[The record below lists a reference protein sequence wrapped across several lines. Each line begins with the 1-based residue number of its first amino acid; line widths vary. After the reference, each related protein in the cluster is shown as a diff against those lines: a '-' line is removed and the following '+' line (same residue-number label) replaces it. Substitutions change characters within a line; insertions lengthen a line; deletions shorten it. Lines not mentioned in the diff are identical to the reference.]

1 LLPKILV
8 PDIADRSAF
17 ALDEAGD
24 FAFTSGYGITLKPEV
39 KLSPK
44 YLLALLNSR
53 VLDYFWKQVST
64 PLRGGFFRYFTQF
77 IEQLPIRPIDFADAA
92 ERAQHDAI
100 VSLVDRILS
109 AKRTIPAADTTALER
124 EIDQLVYALYGL
136 TPEEIA
142 IIESPAK

>member
-1 LLPKILV
+1 M
-8 PDIADRSAF
+8 
-17 ALDEAGD
+17 
-24 FAFTSGYGITLKPEV
+24 
-39 KLSPK
+39 
-44 YLLALLNSR
+44 ALLNSR

-109 AKRTIPAADTTALER
+109 AKRTIPAADTSDLER
-124 EIDQLVYALYGL
+124 EIDRLVYALYGL
-136 TPEEIA
+136 TTEEIA
-142 IIESPAK
+142 TIESPAK